1 MDVTEVQVRSP
12 LSTQDQNIMA
22 SKQMVKPKFTS
33 KLRPPSAVKRPREPA
48 FTNSAP
54 PNCEPPPKMKK
65 STSQTS
71 LKSASQDKTVTTRS
85 AVSATLRRQTTTSTV
100 RRGTTSTQAP
110 SAGSQLSSTTKRQTI
125 ASKPPPSTNK
135 NVHSKAPASEALPGL
150 KGGKK
155 RPAWD
160 YKGRLEDMEGLMLKS
175 KSFMENMTKTI
186 GDNQDRIGYL
196 ESLNKQ
202 LEGTVQVKHQQ
213 TEEATA
219 KIQDLQY
226 KITTA
231 EEEIRSLQ
239 LKHEFELE
247 VEKKAKKCLQQE
259 KDSIENELNIAK
271 QEVMALKC
279 TVAKMTADSLGI
291 TTELQATKVNLE
303 KTLNESHQKSETIAK
318 LEESIRG
325 LREDVAGLECKLR
338 SEETIRRELHNTIQE
353 LKGNIRVFCRVRPML
368 TSEESQRPCVFSFGQ
383 DERELVVEPT
393 SPNESI
399 CGTKKTAPKHEF
411 NFDKVF
417 TPSAS
422 QEDVFG
428 EISQLIQSALDGY
441 NVCIFAYGQ
450 TGSGKTY
457 TMEGNTADHDKQGM
471 IPRAMEQVFR
481 TSQDLQ
487 EKGWQYAIEAS
498 FLEIYNETIKD
509 LLGSG
514 DANTKHEIKLV
525 NPNSTGGACEV
536 TVTNVKTV
544 NVTSET
550 QVYSLLEKATQ
561 NRAVAATQCNE
572 RSSRSH
578 SVFRLKLTGENHL
591 TAEKCQG
598 TLNLIDL
605 AGSERLTQSCS
616 TGERLRETKNINK
629 SLSNLGNVIMALA
642 NKEQHIPYRNSK
654 LTFLLQNSL
663 GGNSKSL
670 MFVNISPKE
679 ESLQE
684 TLCSL
689 RFATKVNQCN
699 IGTAQ
704 KKVLK

>member
-1 MDVTEVQVRSP
+1 MDPTEVQVRSP

-22 SKQMVKPKFTS
+22 NKQIGKPQFVS
-33 KLRPPSAVKRPREPA
+33 KLRPPSAVKRPREQA
-48 FTNSAP
+48 FTKGVP
-54 PNCEPPPKMKK
+54 PNCEPASKMKK
-65 STSQTS
+65 SSSQTS
-71 LKSASQDKTVTTRS
+71 LKSAPQDKTVTTKS
-85 AVSATLRRQTTTSTV
+85 TVSSTLRRQTSASTV
-100 RRGTTSTQAP
+100 RRGTSTQARP
-110 SAGSQLSSTTKRQTI
+110 AAANLSAVTKRQTI
-125 ASKPPPSTNK
+125 ATAAANVNK
-135 NVHSKAPASEALPGL
+135 NASSKGSATDSLMGA
-150 KGGKK
+150 KGKK

-160 YKGRLEDMEGLMLKS
+160 YKGRLEDMEGLMAKS

-186 GDNQDRIGYL
+186 GDNQDRIGFL

-213 TEEATA
+213 TEEASA
-219 KIQDLQY
+219 KIQDLQI
-226 KITTA
+226 KLTSA
-231 EEEIRSLQ
+231 EEEVRSLQ
-239 LKHEFELE
+239 LKHEFEIE
-247 VEKKAKKCLQQE
+247 VEKNAKKSLQRE
-259 KDSIENELNIAK
+259 KDGLENDLHISK
-271 QEVMALKC
+271 QEIIALKS

-291 TTELQATKVNLE
+291 STELQATKVNLE
-303 KTLNESHQKSETIAK
+303 KTIAESQQKSDMIAK
-318 LEESIRG
+318 LEDTIRG
-325 LREDVAGLECKLR
+325 LQDNMAALESKLR

-368 TSEESQRPCVFSFGQ
+368 ASEESQRSCAFSFGQ
-383 DERELVVEPT
+383 DERELVVEST
-393 SPNESI
+393 SLNETI
-399 CGTKKTAPKHEF
+399 CGNKKAAPKHEF
-411 NFDKVF
+411 MFDKVF
-417 TPSAS
+417 TPSSS
-422 QEDVFG
+422 QGDVFG

-450 TGSGKTY
+450 TGSGKTF
-457 TMEGNTADHDKQGM
+457 TMEGNHGDHEAKGM
-471 IPRAMEQVFR
+471 IPRALEQVFR
-481 TSQDLQ
+481 TSQDLR
-487 EKGWQYAIEAS
+487 EKGWQYTIEAS
-498 FLEIYNETIKD
+498 FLEIYNETIRD

-514 DANTKHEIKLV
+514 DSNTKHEIKIV
-525 NPNSTGGACEV
+525 NPSNTGGACEV

-544 NVTSET
+544 TVTSET

-578 SVFRLKLTGENHL
+578 SVFRLKLVGENQL
-591 TAEKCQG
+591 TGEKCQG

-605 AGSERLTQSCS
+605 AGSERLSQSCS

>member
-1 MDVTEVQVRSP
+1 MDATEVQVRSP
-12 LSTQDQNIMA
+12 LSTQDQNVMA
-22 SKQMVKPKFTS
+22 NRQTGKPQFVS
-33 KLRPPSAVKRPREPA
+33 KLRPPSAIKRPREQA
-48 FTNSAP
+48 LTNAAP
-54 PNCEPPPKMKK
+54 LSCEPPPKMKR
-65 STSQTS
+65 SSSQNS
-71 LKSASQDKTVTTRS
+71 LKSAPQAKTATTRS
-85 AVSATLRRQTTTSTV
+85 AVSSTLRRQTSASTM
-100 RRGTTSTQAP
+100 RRAAPSSVTQARSGQV
-110 SAGSQLSSTTKRQTI
+110 SAVTKRQTI
-125 ASKPPPSTNK
+125 ASKPPTSVNKSANSKVSTAE
-135 NVHSKAPASEALPGL
+135 SL
-150 KGGKK
+150 KGPIGKK

-160 YKGRLEDMEGLMLKS
+160 YKGRLEDMEKFLLKS
-175 KSFMENMTKTI
+175 NSCMEGMTKTI
-186 GDNQDRIGYL
+186 GNNQDRITFL

-202 LEGTVQVKHQQ
+202 LEGTVQVKNQQ
-213 TEEATA
+213 TQEAAA
-219 KIQDLQY
+219 KIEDLQI
-226 KITTA
+226 KINNA
-231 EEEIRSLQ
+231 EEEVRSLQ

-247 VEKKAKKCLQQE
+247 VEQRAKKNLQQE
-259 KDSIENELNIAK
+259 NDSFENELNISK
-271 QEVMALKC
+271 QEVMALKS

-291 TTELQATKVNLE
+291 TTELQATKVSLE
-303 KTLNESHQKSETIAK
+303 KTLNESQQKSNKIAQ
-318 LEESIRG
+318 LEETIRG
-325 LREDVAGLECKLR
+325 LQDHVANLDSKLR

-368 TSEESQRPCVFSFGQ
+368 SSEDGQRACAFSFGQ
-383 DERELVVEPT
+383 DEREVVIEST
-393 SPNESI
+393 SANESI
-399 CGTKKTAPKHEF
+399 CGTKKAPPKHEF
-411 NFDKVF
+411 AFDRVF
-417 TPSAS
+417 SPSAS

-457 TMEGNTADHDKQGM
+457 TMEGNTADHSTQGM
-471 IPRAMEQVFR
+471 IPRALEQVFR
-481 TSQDLQ
+481 TSQDLKD
-487 EKGWQYAIEAS
+487 KGWQYTMEAS

-514 DANTKHEIKLV
+514 DVNVKHEIKLV
-525 NPNSTGGACEV
+525 NPNNTGSACEV
-536 TVTNVKTV
+536 MVTNVKTV

-578 SVFRLKLTGENHL
+578 SVFRLKLVGENQM
-591 TAEKCQG
+591 TGEKCQG

-605 AGSERLTQSCS
+605 AGSERLSQSCS
-616 TGERLRETKNINK
+616 TGERLRETKSINK

-684 TLCSL
+684 SLCSL

>member
-1 MDVTEVQVRSP
+1 MDPTEVQVRSP

-22 SKQMVKPKFTS
+22 NKQIGKPQFVS
-33 KLRPPSAVKRPREPA
+33 KLRPPSAVKRPREQA
-48 FTNSAP
+48 FTKGVP
-54 PNCEPPPKMKK
+54 PNCEPASKMKK
-65 STSQTS
+65 SSSQTS
-71 LKSASQDKTVTTRS
+71 LKSAPQDKTVTTKS
-85 AVSATLRRQTTTSTV
+85 TVSSTLRRQTSASTV
-100 RRGTTSTQAP
+100 RRGTSTQARP
-110 SAGSQLSSTTKRQTI
+110 ATANLSAVTKRQTI
-125 ASKPPPSTNK
+125 ATAAANVNK
-135 NVHSKAPASEALPGL
+135 NASSKGSATDSLMGA
-150 KGGKK
+150 KGKK

-160 YKGRLEDMEGLMLKS
+160 YKGRLEDMEGLMAKS

-186 GDNQDRIGYL
+186 GDNQDRIGFL

-213 TEEATA
+213 TEEASA
-219 KIQDLQY
+219 KIQDLQI
-226 KITTA
+226 KLTSA
-231 EEEIRSLQ
+231 EEEVRSLQ
-239 LKHEFELE
+239 LKHEFEIE
-247 VEKKAKKCLQQE
+247 VEKNARKCLQRE
-259 KDSIENELNIAK
+259 KDGLENDLHISK
-271 QEVMALKC
+271 QEIIALKS

-291 TTELQATKVNLE
+291 STELQATKVNLE
-303 KTLNESHQKSETIAK
+303 KTIAESQQKSDIIAK
-318 LEESIRG
+318 LEDTIRG
-325 LREDVAGLECKLR
+325 LQDNMAALESKLR

-368 TSEESQRPCVFSFGQ
+368 ASEESQRSCAFSFGQ
-383 DERELVVEPT
+383 DERELVVEST
-393 SPNESI
+393 SLNETI
-399 CGTKKTAPKHEF
+399 CGNKKAAPKHEF
-411 NFDKVF
+411 MFDKVF
-417 TPSAS
+417 TPSSS
-422 QEDVFG
+422 QGDVFG

-450 TGSGKTY
+450 TGSGKTF
-457 TMEGNTADHDKQGM
+457 TMEGNHGDHEAKGM
-471 IPRAMEQVFR
+471 IPRALEQVFR
-481 TSQDLQ
+481 TSQDLR
-487 EKGWQYAIEAS
+487 EKGWQYTIEAS
-498 FLEIYNETIKD
+498 FLEIYNETIRD

-514 DANTKHEIKLV
+514 DSNTKHEIKIV
-525 NPNSTGGACEV
+525 NPSNTGGACEV

-544 NVTSET
+544 TVTSET

-578 SVFRLKLTGENHL
+578 SVFRLKLVGENQL
-591 TAEKCQG
+591 TGEKCQG

-605 AGSERLTQSCS
+605 AGSERLSQSCS

>member
-1 MDVTEVQVRSP
+1 MDATEVQVRSP
-12 LSTQDQNIMA
+12 LSTQDQNVMA
-22 SKQMVKPKFTS
+22 NRQTGKPQFVS
-33 KLRPPSAVKRPREPA
+33 KLRPPSAIKRPREQA
-48 FTNSAP
+48 LTNAAP
-54 PNCEPPPKMKK
+54 LSCEPPPKMKR
-65 STSQTS
+65 SSSQNS
-71 LKSASQDKTVTTRS
+71 LKSAPQAKTATTRS
-85 AVSATLRRQTTTSTV
+85 AVSSTLRRQTSASTM
-100 RRGTTSTQAP
+100 RRAAPSGVTQARSGQV
-110 SAGSQLSSTTKRQTI
+110 SAVTKRQTI
-125 ASKPPPSTNK
+125 ASKPPTTVNKSANSKVSTAE
-135 NVHSKAPASEALPGL
+135 SL
-150 KGGKK
+150 KGPIGKK

-160 YKGRLEDMEGLMLKS
+160 YKGRLEDMEKFLLKS
-175 KSFMENMTKTI
+175 NSCMEGMTKTI
-186 GDNQDRIGYL
+186 GNNQDRITFL

-202 LEGTVQVKHQQ
+202 LEGTVQVKNQQ
-213 TEEATA
+213 TQEAAA
-219 KIQDLQY
+219 KIEDLQI
-226 KITTA
+226 KINNA
-231 EEEIRSLQ
+231 EEEVRSLQ

-247 VEKKAKKCLQQE
+247 VEKRAKKNLQQE
-259 KDSIENELNIAK
+259 KDSLENELNISK
-271 QEVMALKC
+271 QEVMALKS

-291 TTELQATKVNLE
+291 TTELQATKVSLE
-303 KTLNESHQKSETIAK
+303 KTLNESQQKSDKIAQ
-318 LEESIRG
+318 LEETIRG
-325 LREDVAGLECKLR
+325 LQDHVANLDSKLR

-368 TSEESQRPCVFSFGQ
+368 SSEDGQRACAFSFGQ
-383 DERELVVEPT
+383 DEREVVIEST
-393 SPNESI
+393 SANESI
-399 CGTKKTAPKHEF
+399 CGTKKAPPKHEF
-411 NFDKVF
+411 AFDRVF
-417 TPSAS
+417 SPSAS

-457 TMEGNTADHDKQGM
+457 TMEGNTVDHSTQGM
-471 IPRAMEQVFR
+471 IPRALEQVFR
-481 TSQDLQ
+481 TSQDLKD
-487 EKGWQYAIEAS
+487 KGWQYTIEAS

-514 DANTKHEIKLV
+514 DVNIKHEIKLV
-525 NPNSTGGACEV
+525 NPNNTGSACEV
-536 TVTNVKTV
+536 MVTNVKTV

-578 SVFRLKLTGENHL
+578 SVFRLKLVGENQM
-591 TAEKCQG
+591 TGEKCQG

-605 AGSERLTQSCS
+605 AGSERLSQSCS
-616 TGERLRETKNINK
+616 TGERLRETKSINK

-684 TLCSL
+684 SLCSL

>member
-1 MDVTEVQVRSP
+1 MDPTEVQVRSP

-22 SKQMVKPKFTS
+22 NKQIGKPQFVS
-33 KLRPPSAVKRPREPA
+33 KLRPPSAVKRPREQA
-48 FTNSAP
+48 FTKGVP
-54 PNCEPPPKMKK
+54 PNCEPASKMKK
-65 STSQTS
+65 SSSQTS
-71 LKSASQDKTVTTRS
+71 LKSAPQDKTVTTKS
-85 AVSATLRRQTTTSTV
+85 TVSSTLRRQTSASTV
-100 RRGTTSTQAP
+100 RRGTSTQARP
-110 SAGSQLSSTTKRQTI
+110 AAANLSAVTKRQTI
-125 ASKPPPSTNK
+125 ATAAANVNK
-135 NVHSKAPASEALPGL
+135 NASSKGSATDSLMGA
-150 KGGKK
+150 KGKK

-160 YKGRLEDMEGLMLKS
+160 YKGRLEDMEGLMAKS

-186 GDNQDRIGYL
+186 GDNQDRIGFL

-213 TEEATA
+213 TEEASA
-219 KIQDLQY
+219 KIQDLQI
-226 KITTA
+226 KLTSA
-231 EEEIRSLQ
+231 EEEVRSLQ
-239 LKHEFELE
+239 LKHEFEIE
-247 VEKKAKKCLQQE
+247 VEKNAKKSLQRE
-259 KDSIENELNIAK
+259 KDGLENDLHISK
-271 QEVMALKC
+271 QEIIALKS

-291 TTELQATKVNLE
+291 STELQATKVNLE
-303 KTLNESHQKSETIAK
+303 KTIAESQQKSDIIAK
-318 LEESIRG
+318 LEDTIRG
-325 LREDVAGLECKLR
+325 LQDNMAALESKLR

-368 TSEESQRPCVFSFGQ
+368 ASEESQRSCAFSFGQ
-383 DERELVVEPT
+383 DERELVVEST
-393 SPNESI
+393 SLNETI
-399 CGTKKTAPKHEF
+399 CGNKKAAPKHEF
-411 NFDKVF
+411 MFDKVF
-417 TPSAS
+417 TPSSS
-422 QEDVFG
+422 QGDVFG

-450 TGSGKTY
+450 TGSGKTF
-457 TMEGNTADHDKQGM
+457 TMEGNHGDHEAKGM
-471 IPRAMEQVFR
+471 IPRALEQVFR
-481 TSQDLQ
+481 TSQDLR
-487 EKGWQYAIEAS
+487 EKGWQYTIEAS
-498 FLEIYNETIKD
+498 FLEIYNETIRD

-514 DANTKHEIKLV
+514 DSNTKHEIKIV
-525 NPNSTGGACEV
+525 NPSNTGGACEV

-544 NVTSET
+544 TVTSET

-578 SVFRLKLTGENHL
+578 SVFRLKLVGENQL
-591 TAEKCQG
+591 TGEKCQG

-605 AGSERLTQSCS
+605 AGSERLSQSCS

>member
-22 SKQMVKPKFTS
+22 SRQMVKPKFVS
-33 KLRPPSAVKRPREPA
+33 KLRPPSAVKRPREQA

-100 RRGTTSTQAP
+100 QRVATSTQARP
-110 SAGSQLSSTTKRQTI
+110 AAGQLSSATKRQTI
-125 ASKPPPSTNK
+125 ASKPPTSTTR
-135 NVHSKAPASEALPGL
+135 NVHSKAPTSEPLSGL
-150 KGGKK
+150 KGKK

-160 YKGRLEDMEGLMLKS
+160 YKGRLEDMEELMLKS
-175 KSFMENMTKTI
+175 KSYMEDMTKTI
-186 GDNQDRIGYL
+186 GDNQGRIGFL

-219 KIQDLQY
+219 KIQDLQF
-226 KITTA
+226 KITNA
-231 EEEIRSLQ
+231 EEEVRSLQ

-247 VEKKAKKCLQQE
+247 VEKRAKKCLQQE
-259 KDSIENELNIAK
+259 KDSLENELNISK
-271 QEVMALKC
+271 QEVIALKS

-291 TTELQATKVNLE
+291 TTELQATKVNLQ
-303 KTLNESHQKSETIAK
+303 KTLNESQQKSETIAK
-318 LEESIRG
+318 LEETIRG
-325 LREDVAGLECKLR
+325 LREHVAGLESKLR

-399 CGTKKTAPKHEF
+399 CGTKKAVLKHEF
-411 NFDKVF
+411 AFDRVF
-417 TPSAS
+417 TPSSS

-481 TSQDLQ
+481 TSQDLK

-525 NPNSTGGACEV
+525 NPSSTGGACEV

-578 SVFRLKLTGENHL
+578 SVFRLKLTGENNL
-591 TAEKCQG
+591 TGEKCQG

-605 AGSERLTQSCS
+605 AGSERLSQSCS

>member
-1 MDVTEVQVRSP
+1 MDPTEVQVRSP

-22 SKQMVKPKFTS
+22 NKQIGKPQFVS
-33 KLRPPSAVKRPREPA
+33 KLRPPSAVKRPREQA
-48 FTNSAP
+48 FTKGVP
-54 PNCEPPPKMKK
+54 PNCEPISKMKK
-65 STSQTS
+65 SSSQTS
-71 LKSASQDKTVTTRS
+71 LKSAPQDKTVTTKS
-85 AVSATLRRQTTTSTV
+85 TVSSTLRRQTSASTV
-100 RRGTTSTQAP
+100 RRGTSTQARP
-110 SAGSQLSSTTKRQTI
+110 AAANLSAVTKRQTI
-125 ASKPPPSTNK
+125 ATAAANVNK
-135 NVHSKAPASEALPGL
+135 NASSKGSATDSLMGA
-150 KGGKK
+150 KGKK

-160 YKGRLEDMEGLMLKS
+160 YKGRLEDMEGLMAKS

-186 GDNQDRIGYL
+186 GDNQDRIGFL

-213 TEEATA
+213 TEEASA
-219 KIQDLQY
+219 KIQDLQI
-226 KITTA
+226 KLTSA
-231 EEEIRSLQ
+231 EEEVRSLQ
-239 LKHEFELE
+239 LKHEFEIE
-247 VEKKAKKCLQQE
+247 VEKNAKKSLQRE
-259 KDSIENELNIAK
+259 KDGLENDLHISK
-271 QEVMALKC
+271 QEIIALKS

-291 TTELQATKVNLE
+291 STELQATKVNLE
-303 KTLNESHQKSETIAK
+303 KTIAESQQKSDMIAK
-318 LEESIRG
+318 LEDTIRG
-325 LREDVAGLECKLR
+325 LQDNMAALESKLR

-368 TSEESQRPCVFSFGQ
+368 ASEESQRSCAFSFGQ
-383 DERELVVEPT
+383 DERELVVEST
-393 SPNESI
+393 SLNETI
-399 CGTKKTAPKHEF
+399 CGNKKAAPKHEF
-411 NFDKVF
+411 MFDKVF
-417 TPSAS
+417 TPSSS
-422 QEDVFG
+422 QGDVFG

-450 TGSGKTY
+450 TGSGKTF
-457 TMEGNTADHDKQGM
+457 TMEGNHGDHEAKGM
-471 IPRAMEQVFR
+471 IPRALEQVFR
-481 TSQDLQ
+481 TSQDLR
-487 EKGWQYAIEAS
+487 EKGWQYTIEAS
-498 FLEIYNETIKD
+498 FLEIYNETIRD

-514 DANTKHEIKLV
+514 DSNTKHEIKIV
-525 NPNSTGGACEV
+525 NPSNTGGACEV

-544 NVTSET
+544 TVTSET

-578 SVFRLKLTGENHL
+578 SVFRLKLVGENQL
-591 TAEKCQG
+591 TGEKCQG

-605 AGSERLTQSCS
+605 AGSERLSQSCS

>member
-1 MDVTEVQVRSP
+1 MDATEVQVRSP
-12 LSTQDQNIMA
+12 LSTQDQNVMA
-22 SKQMVKPKFTS
+22 NRQTGKPQFVS
-33 KLRPPSAVKRPREPA
+33 KLRPPSAIKRPREQA
-48 FTNSAP
+48 LTNAAP
-54 PNCEPPPKMKK
+54 LSCEPPPKMKR
-65 STSQTS
+65 SSSQNS
-71 LKSASQDKTVTTRS
+71 LKSAPQAKTATTRS
-85 AVSATLRRQTTTSTV
+85 AVSSTLRRQTSASTM
-100 RRGTTSTQAP
+100 RRAAPSSVTQARSGQV
-110 SAGSQLSSTTKRQTI
+110 SAVTKRQTI
-125 ASKPPPSTNK
+125 ASKPPTTVNKSANSKVSTAE
-135 NVHSKAPASEALPGL
+135 SL
-150 KGGKK
+150 KGPIGKK

-160 YKGRLEDMEGLMLKS
+160 YKGRLEDMEKFLLKS
-175 KSFMENMTKTI
+175 NSCMEGMTKTI
-186 GDNQDRIGYL
+186 GNNQDRITFL

-202 LEGTVQVKHQQ
+202 LEGTVQVKNQQ
-213 TEEATA
+213 TQEAAA
-219 KIQDLQY
+219 KIEDLQI
-226 KITTA
+226 KINNA
-231 EEEIRSLQ
+231 EEEVRSLQ

-247 VEKKAKKCLQQE
+247 VEKRAKKNLQQE
-259 KDSIENELNIAK
+259 KDSLENELNISK
-271 QEVMALKC
+271 QEVMALKS

-291 TTELQATKVNLE
+291 TTELQATKVSLE
-303 KTLNESHQKSETIAK
+303 KTLNESQQKSNKIAQ
-318 LEESIRG
+318 LEETIRG
-325 LREDVAGLECKLR
+325 LQDHVANLDSKLR

-368 TSEESQRPCVFSFGQ
+368 SSEDGQRACAFSFGQ
-383 DERELVVEPT
+383 DEREVVIEST
-393 SPNESI
+393 SANESI
-399 CGTKKTAPKHEF
+399 CGTKKAPPKHEF
-411 NFDKVF
+411 AFDRVF
-417 TPSAS
+417 SPSAS

-457 TMEGNTADHDKQGM
+457 TMEGNTADHSTQGM
-471 IPRAMEQVFR
+471 IPRALEQVFR
-481 TSQDLQ
+481 TSQDLKD
-487 EKGWQYAIEAS
+487 KGWQYTMEAS

-514 DANTKHEIKLV
+514 DANVKHEIKLV
-525 NPNSTGGACEV
+525 NPNNTGSACEV
-536 TVTNVKTV
+536 MVTNVKTV

-550 QVYSLLEKATQ
+550 QVYYLLEKATQ

-578 SVFRLKLTGENHL
+578 SVFRLKLVGENQM
-591 TAEKCQG
+591 TGEKCQG

-605 AGSERLTQSCS
+605 AGSERLSQSCS
-616 TGERLRETKNINK
+616 TGERLRETKSINK

-684 TLCSL
+684 SLCSL

>member
-1 MDVTEVQVRSP
+1 MDPTEVQVRSP

-22 SKQMVKPKFTS
+22 NKQIGKSQFVS
-33 KLRPPSAVKRPREPA
+33 KLRPPSAVKRPREQA
-48 FTNSAP
+48 FTKGVP
-54 PNCEPPPKMKK
+54 PNCEPASKMKK
-65 STSQTS
+65 SSSQTS
-71 LKSASQDKTVTTRS
+71 LKSAPQDKTVTTKS
-85 AVSATLRRQTTTSTV
+85 TVSSTLRRQTSASTV
-100 RRGTTSTQAP
+100 RRGTSTQARP
-110 SAGSQLSSTTKRQTI
+110 AAANLSAVTKRQTI
-125 ASKPPPSTNK
+125 ATAAANVNK
-135 NVHSKAPASEALPGL
+135 NASSKGSATDSLMGA
-150 KGGKK
+150 KGKK

-160 YKGRLEDMEGLMLKS
+160 YKGRLEDMEGLMAKS

-186 GDNQDRIGYL
+186 GDNQDRIGFL

-213 TEEATA
+213 TEEASA
-219 KIQDLQY
+219 KIQDLQI
-226 KITTA
+226 KLTSA
-231 EEEIRSLQ
+231 EEEVRSLQ
-239 LKHEFELE
+239 LKHEFEIE
-247 VEKKAKKCLQQE
+247 VEKNAKKCLQRE
-259 KDSIENELNIAK
+259 KDGLENDLHISK
-271 QEVMALKC
+271 QEIIALKS

-291 TTELQATKVNLE
+291 STELQATKVNLE
-303 KTLNESHQKSETIAK
+303 KTIAESQQKSDIIAK
-318 LEESIRG
+318 LEDTIRG
-325 LREDVAGLECKLR
+325 LQDNMAALESKLR

-368 TSEESQRPCVFSFGQ
+368 ASEESQRSCAFSFGQ
-383 DERELVVEPT
+383 DERELVVEST
-393 SPNESI
+393 SLNETI
-399 CGTKKTAPKHEF
+399 CGNKKAAPKHEF
-411 NFDKVF
+411 MFDKVF
-417 TPSAS
+417 TPSSS
-422 QEDVFG
+422 QGDVFG

-450 TGSGKTY
+450 TGSGKTF
-457 TMEGNTADHDKQGM
+457 TMEGNHGDHEAKGM
-471 IPRAMEQVFR
+471 IPRALEQVFR
-481 TSQDLQ
+481 TSQDLR
-487 EKGWQYAIEAS
+487 EKGWQYTIEAS
-498 FLEIYNETIKD
+498 FLEIYNETIRD

-514 DANTKHEIKLV
+514 DSNTKHEIKIV
-525 NPNSTGGACEV
+525 NPSNTGGACEV

-544 NVTSET
+544 TVTSET

-578 SVFRLKLTGENHL
+578 SVFRLKLVGENQL
-591 TAEKCQG
+591 TGEKCQG

-605 AGSERLTQSCS
+605 AGSERLSQSCS

>member
-1 MDVTEVQVRSP
+1 MDATEVQVRSP
-12 LSTQDQNIMA
+12 LSTQDQNVMA
-22 SKQMVKPKFTS
+22 NRQTGKPQFVS
-33 KLRPPSAVKRPREPA
+33 KLRPPSAIKRPREQA
-48 FTNSAP
+48 LTNAAP
-54 PNCEPPPKMKK
+54 LSCEPPPKMKR
-65 STSQTS
+65 SSSQNS
-71 LKSASQDKTVTTRS
+71 LKSAPQAKTATTRS
-85 AVSATLRRQTTTSTV
+85 AVSSTLRRQTSASTM
-100 RRGTTSTQAP
+100 RRAAPSSVTQARSGQV
-110 SAGSQLSSTTKRQTI
+110 SAVTKRQTI
-125 ASKPPPSTNK
+125 ASKPPTSVNKSANSKVSTAE
-135 NVHSKAPASEALPGL
+135 SL
-150 KGGKK
+150 KGPIGKK

-160 YKGRLEDMEGLMLKS
+160 YKGRLEDMEKFLLKS
-175 KSFMENMTKTI
+175 NSCMEGMTKTI
-186 GDNQDRIGYL
+186 GNNQDRITFL

-202 LEGTVQVKHQQ
+202 LEGTVQVKNQQ
-213 TEEATA
+213 TQEAAA
-219 KIQDLQY
+219 KIEDLQI
-226 KITTA
+226 KINNA
-231 EEEIRSLQ
+231 EEEVRSLQ

-247 VEKKAKKCLQQE
+247 VETRAKKNLQQE
-259 KDSIENELNIAK
+259 KDSLENELNISK
-271 QEVMALKC
+271 QEVMALKS

-291 TTELQATKVNLE
+291 TTELQATKVSLE
-303 KTLNESHQKSETIAK
+303 KTLNESQQKSNKIAQ
-318 LEESIRG
+318 LEETIRG
-325 LREDVAGLECKLR
+325 LQDHVANLDSKLR

-368 TSEESQRPCVFSFGQ
+368 SSEDGQRACAFSFGQ
-383 DERELVVEPT
+383 DEREVVIEST
-393 SPNESI
+393 SANESI
-399 CGTKKTAPKHEF
+399 CGTKKAPPKHEF
-411 NFDKVF
+411 AFDRVF
-417 TPSAS
+417 SPSAS

-457 TMEGNTADHDKQGM
+457 TMEGNTADHSTQGM
-471 IPRAMEQVFR
+471 IPRALEQVFR
-481 TSQDLQ
+481 TSQDLKD
-487 EKGWQYAIEAS
+487 KGWQYTMEAS

-514 DANTKHEIKLV
+514 DANVKHEIKLV
-525 NPNSTGGACEV
+525 NPNNTGSACEV
-536 TVTNVKTV
+536 MVTNVKTV

-578 SVFRLKLTGENHL
+578 SVFRLKLVGENQM
-591 TAEKCQG
+591 TGEKCQG

-605 AGSERLTQSCS
+605 AGSERLSQSCS
-616 TGERLRETKNINK
+616 TGERLRETKSINK

-684 TLCSL
+684 SLCSL

>member
-1 MDVTEVQVRSP
+1 MDPTEVQVRSP

-22 SKQMVKPKFTS
+22 NKQIGKSQFVS
-33 KLRPPSAVKRPREPA
+33 KLRPPSAVKRPREQA
-48 FTNSAP
+48 FTKGVP
-54 PNCEPPPKMKK
+54 PNCEPASKMKK
-65 STSQTS
+65 SSSQTS
-71 LKSASQDKTVTTRS
+71 LKSAPQDKTVTTKS
-85 AVSATLRRQTTTSTV
+85 TVSSTLRRQTSASTV
-100 RRGTTSTQAP
+100 RRGTSTQARP
-110 SAGSQLSSTTKRQTI
+110 AAGNLSAVTKRQTI
-125 ASKPPPSTNK
+125 ATAAANVNK
-135 NVHSKAPASEALPGL
+135 NASSKGSATDSLMGA
-150 KGGKK
+150 KGKK

-160 YKGRLEDMEGLMLKS
+160 YKGRLEDMEGLMAKS

-186 GDNQDRIGYL
+186 GDNQDRIGFL

-213 TEEATA
+213 TEEASA
-219 KIQDLQY
+219 KIQDLQI
-226 KITTA
+226 KLTSA
-231 EEEIRSLQ
+231 EEEVRSLQ
-239 LKHEFELE
+239 LKHEFEIE
-247 VEKKAKKCLQQE
+247 VEKNAKKCLQRE
-259 KDSIENELNIAK
+259 KDGLENDLHISK
-271 QEVMALKC
+271 QEIIALKS

-291 TTELQATKVNLE
+291 STELQATKVNLE
-303 KTLNESHQKSETIAK
+303 KTIAESQQKSDIIAK
-318 LEESIRG
+318 LEDTIRG
-325 LREDVAGLECKLR
+325 LQDNMAALESKLR

-368 TSEESQRPCVFSFGQ
+368 ASEESQRSCAFSFGQ
-383 DERELVVEPT
+383 DERELVVEST
-393 SPNESI
+393 SLNETI
-399 CGTKKTAPKHEF
+399 CGNKKAAPKHEF
-411 NFDKVF
+411 MFDKVF
-417 TPSAS
+417 TPSSS
-422 QEDVFG
+422 QGDVFG

-450 TGSGKTY
+450 TGSGKTF
-457 TMEGNTADHDKQGM
+457 TMEGNHGDHEAKGM
-471 IPRAMEQVFR
+471 IPRALEQVFR
-481 TSQDLQ
+481 TSQDLR
-487 EKGWQYAIEAS
+487 EKGWQYTIEAS
-498 FLEIYNETIKD
+498 FLEIYNETIRD

-514 DANTKHEIKLV
+514 DSNTKHEIKIV
-525 NPNSTGGACEV
+525 NPSNTGGACEV

-544 NVTSET
+544 TVTSET

-578 SVFRLKLTGENHL
+578 SVFRLKLVGENQL
-591 TAEKCQG
+591 TGEKCQG

-605 AGSERLTQSCS
+605 AGSERLSQSCS

>member
-1 MDVTEVQVRSP
+1 
-12 LSTQDQNIMA
+12 
-22 SKQMVKPKFTS
+22 
-33 KLRPPSAVKRPREPA
+33 
-48 FTNSAP
+48 
-54 PNCEPPPKMKK
+54 
-65 STSQTS
+65 
-71 LKSASQDKTVTTRS
+71 
-85 AVSATLRRQTTTSTV
+85 
-100 RRGTTSTQAP
+100 
-110 SAGSQLSSTTKRQTI
+110 
-125 ASKPPPSTNK
+125 
-135 NVHSKAPASEALPGL
+135 
-150 KGGKK
+150 
-155 RPAWD
+155 
-160 YKGRLEDMEGLMLKS
+160 
-175 KSFMENMTKTI
+175 MENMTKTI
-186 GDNQDRIGYL
+186 GDNQDRIGFL

-213 TEEATA
+213 TEEASA
-219 KIQDLQY
+219 KIQDLQI
-226 KITTA
+226 KLTSA
-231 EEEIRSLQ
+231 EEEVRSLQ
-239 LKHEFELE
+239 LKHEFEIE
-247 VEKKAKKCLQQE
+247 VEKNAKKCLQRE
-259 KDSIENELNIAK
+259 KDGLENDLHISK
-271 QEVMALKC
+271 QEIIALKS

-291 TTELQATKVNLE
+291 STELQATKVNLE
-303 KTLNESHQKSETIAK
+303 KTIAESQKKSDIIAK
-318 LEESIRG
+318 LEDTIRG
-325 LREDVAGLECKLR
+325 LQDNMAALESKLR

-368 TSEESQRPCVFSFGQ
+368 ASEESQRSCAFSFGQ
-383 DERELVVEPT
+383 DERELVVEST
-393 SPNESI
+393 SLNETI
-399 CGTKKTAPKHEF
+399 CGNKKAAPKHEF
-411 NFDKVF
+411 MFDKVF
-417 TPSAS
+417 TPSSS
-422 QEDVFG
+422 QGDVFG

-450 TGSGKTY
+450 TGSGKTF
-457 TMEGNTADHDKQGM
+457 TMEGNHGDHEAKGM
-471 IPRAMEQVFR
+471 IPRALEQVFR
-481 TSQDLQ
+481 TSQDLR
-487 EKGWQYAIEAS
+487 EKGWQYTIEAS
-498 FLEIYNETIKD
+498 FLEIYNETIRD

-514 DANTKHEIKLV
+514 DSNTKHEIKIV
-525 NPNSTGGACEV
+525 NPGNTGGACEV

-544 NVTSET
+544 TVTSET

-578 SVFRLKLTGENHL
+578 SVFRLKLVGENQL
-591 TAEKCQG
+591 TGEKCQG

-605 AGSERLTQSCS
+605 AGSERLSQSCS

>member
-1 MDVTEVQVRSP
+1 MDPTEVQVRSP

-22 SKQMVKPKFTS
+22 NKQIGKPQFVS
-33 KLRPPSAVKRPREPA
+33 KLRPPSAVKRPREQA
-48 FTNSAP
+48 FTKGVP
-54 PNCEPPPKMKK
+54 PNCEPASKMKK

-71 LKSASQDKTVTTRS
+71 LKSAPQDKTVTTKS
-85 AVSATLRRQTTTSTV
+85 TVSSTLRRQTSASTV
-100 RRGTTSTQAP
+100 RRGTSTQARP
-110 SAGSQLSSTTKRQTI
+110 AAANLSAVTKRQTI
-125 ASKPPPSTNK
+125 ATAAANVNK
-135 NVHSKAPASEALPGL
+135 NASSKGSATDSLMGA
-150 KGGKK
+150 KGKK

-160 YKGRLEDMEGLMLKS
+160 YKGRLEDMEGLMAKS

-186 GDNQDRIGYL
+186 GDNQDRIGFL

-213 TEEATA
+213 TEEASA
-219 KIQDLQY
+219 KIQDLQI
-226 KITTA
+226 KLTSA
-231 EEEIRSLQ
+231 EEEVRSLQ
-239 LKHEFELE
+239 LKHEFEIE
-247 VEKKAKKCLQQE
+247 VEKNAKKCLQRE
-259 KDSIENELNIAK
+259 KDGLENDLHISK
-271 QEVMALKC
+271 QEIIALKS

-291 TTELQATKVNLE
+291 STELQATKVNLE
-303 KTLNESHQKSETIAK
+303 KTIAESQQKSDIIAK
-318 LEESIRG
+318 LEDTIRG
-325 LREDVAGLECKLR
+325 LQDNMAALESKLR

-368 TSEESQRPCVFSFGQ
+368 ASEESQRSCAFSFGQ
-383 DERELVVEPT
+383 DERELVVEST
-393 SPNESI
+393 SLNETI
-399 CGTKKTAPKHEF
+399 CGNKKAAPKHEF
-411 NFDKVF
+411 MFDKVF
-417 TPSAS
+417 TPSSS
-422 QEDVFG
+422 QGDVFG

-450 TGSGKTY
+450 TGSGKTF
-457 TMEGNTADHDKQGM
+457 TMEGNHGDHEAKGM
-471 IPRAMEQVFR
+471 IPRALEQVFR
-481 TSQDLQ
+481 TSQDLR
-487 EKGWQYAIEAS
+487 EKGWQYTIEAS
-498 FLEIYNETIKD
+498 FLEIYNETIRD

-514 DANTKHEIKLV
+514 DSNTKHEIKIV
-525 NPNSTGGACEV
+525 NPSNTGGACEV

-544 NVTSET
+544 TVTSET

-578 SVFRLKLTGENHL
+578 SVFRLKLVGENQL
-591 TAEKCQG
+591 TGEKCQG

-605 AGSERLTQSCS
+605 AGSERLSQSCS

>member
-1 MDVTEVQVRSP
+1 MDPTEVQVRSP

-22 SKQMVKPKFTS
+22 DKQIGKPQFVS
-33 KLRPPSAVKRPREPA
+33 KLRPPSAVKRPREQA
-48 FTNSAP
+48 FTKGVP
-54 PNCEPPPKMKK
+54 PNCEPASKMKK
-65 STSQTS
+65 SSSQTS
-71 LKSASQDKTVTTRS
+71 LKSAPQDKTVTTKS
-85 AVSATLRRQTTTSTV
+85 TVSSTLRRQTSASTV
-100 RRGTTSTQAP
+100 RRGTSTQARP
-110 SAGSQLSSTTKRQTI
+110 AAANLSAVTKRQTI
-125 ASKPPPSTNK
+125 ATAAANVNK
-135 NVHSKAPASEALPGL
+135 NASSKGSATDSLMGA
-150 KGGKK
+150 KGKK

-160 YKGRLEDMEGLMLKS
+160 YKGRLEDMEGLMAKS

-186 GDNQDRIGYL
+186 GDNQDRIGFL

-213 TEEATA
+213 TEEASA
-219 KIQDLQY
+219 KIQDLQI
-226 KITTA
+226 KLTSA
-231 EEEIRSLQ
+231 EEEVRSLL
-239 LKHEFELE
+239 LKHEFEIE
-247 VEKKAKKCLQQE
+247 VEKNARKCLQRE
-259 KDSIENELNIAK
+259 KDGLENDLHISK
-271 QEVMALKC
+271 QEIIALKS

-291 TTELQATKVNLE
+291 STELQATKVNLE
-303 KTLNESHQKSETIAK
+303 KTIAESQQKSDIIAK
-318 LEESIRG
+318 LEDTIRG
-325 LREDVAGLECKLR
+325 LQDNMAALESKLR

-368 TSEESQRPCVFSFGQ
+368 ASEESQRSCAFSFGQ
-383 DERELVVEPT
+383 DERELVVEST
-393 SPNESI
+393 SLNETI
-399 CGTKKTAPKHEF
+399 CGNKKAAPKHEF
-411 NFDKVF
+411 MFDKVF
-417 TPSAS
+417 TPSSS
-422 QEDVFG
+422 QGDVFG

-450 TGSGKTY
+450 TGSGKTF
-457 TMEGNTADHDKQGM
+457 TMEGNHGDHEAKGM
-471 IPRAMEQVFR
+471 IPRALEQVFR
-481 TSQDLQ
+481 TSQDLR
-487 EKGWQYAIEAS
+487 EKGWQYTIEAS
-498 FLEIYNETIKD
+498 FLEIYNETIRD

-514 DANTKHEIKLV
+514 DSNTKHEIKIV
-525 NPNSTGGACEV
+525 NPSNTGGACEV

-544 NVTSET
+544 TVTSET

-578 SVFRLKLTGENHL
+578 SVFRLKLVGENQL
-591 TAEKCQG
+591 TGEKCQG

-605 AGSERLTQSCS
+605 AGSERLSQSCS

>member
-1 MDVTEVQVRSP
+1 RSP

-22 SKQMVKPKFTS
+22 SKQMAKPFVS
-33 KLRPPSAVKRPREPA
+33 KLRPPSAIKRPREQA
-48 FTNSAP
+48 FTNAAP

-71 LKSASQDKTVTTRS
+71 LKPAPQVKTGTTRS
-85 AVSATLRRQTTTSTV
+85 AVSSTLRRQTSASTM
-100 RRGTTSTQAP
+100 RRGTASTQARP
-110 SAGSQLSSTTKRQTI
+110 APVSATTKRQTI
-125 ASKPPPSTNK
+125 ASRPPTTANK
-135 NVHSKAPASEALPGL
+135 NASSKAPASEAMFGA
-150 KGGKK
+150 KGKK

-175 KSFMENMTKTI
+175 KTFMEDMTKTI
-186 GDNQDRIGYL
+186 GDNQGRIGFL

-219 KIQDLQY
+219 KIQDLQT
-226 KITTA
+226 KLINT
-231 EEEIRSLQ
+231 EEEVRSLQ

-247 VEKKAKKCLQQE
+247 VEKRAKKCLQQE
-259 KDSIENELNIAK
+259 KDSLENELNISK
-271 QEVMALKC
+271 QEVMALKF

-303 KTLNESHQKSETIAK
+303 KTLNESQQKSDTIAK
-318 LEESIRG
+318 LEEAIQG
-325 LREDVAGLECKLR
+325 LQVNVADLESKLR

-368 TSEESQRPCVFSFGQ
+368 TSEEDQRQCMFSFGQ
-383 DERELVVEPT
+383 DERELVLEPT

-399 CGTKKTAPKHEF
+399 CGTKKAAPKHEF
-411 NFDKVF
+411 SFDKVF
-417 TPSAS
+417 TPSSS
-422 QEDVFG
+422 QQDVFG

-457 TMEGNTADHDKQGM
+457 TMEGNTADHDQQGM

-481 TSQDLQ
+481 TSQDLK

-514 DANTKHEIKLV
+514 DANTKHDIKLV
-525 NPNSTGGACEV
+525 NPSSTSGACEV

-544 NVTSET
+544 TVTSER

-578 SVFRLKLTGENHL
+578 SVFRLKLVGENLL
-591 TAEKCQG
+591 TGEKCQG
-598 TLNLIDL
+598 TEPIEYLL
-605 AGSERLTQSCS
+605 
-616 TGERLRETKNINK
+616 KN
-629 SLSNLGNVIMALA
+629 
-642 NKEQHIPYRNSK
+642 
-654 LTFLLQNSL
+654 
-663 GGNSKSL
+663 
-670 MFVNISPKE
+670 
-679 ESLQE
+679 
-684 TLCSL
+684 
-689 RFATKVNQCN
+689 KVNDTENDLYFEILELILSCEAR
-699 IGTAQ
+699 ILG
-704 KKVLK
+704 

>member
-1 MDVTEVQVRSP
+1 MDPTEVQVRSP

-22 SKQMVKPKFTS
+22 NKQIGKPQFVS
-33 KLRPPSAVKRPREPA
+33 KLRPPSAVKRPREQA
-48 FTNSAP
+48 FTKGVP
-54 PNCEPPPKMKK
+54 PNCEPASKMKK
-65 STSQTS
+65 SSSQTS
-71 LKSASQDKTVTTRS
+71 LKSAPQDKTVTTKS
-85 AVSATLRRQTTTSTV
+85 TVSSTLRRQTSASTV
-100 RRGTTSTQAP
+100 RRGTSTQARP
-110 SAGSQLSSTTKRQTI
+110 AAANLSAVTKRQTI
-125 ASKPPPSTNK
+125 ATAAANVNK
-135 NVHSKAPASEALPGL
+135 NASSKGSATDSLMGA
-150 KGGKK
+150 KGKK

-160 YKGRLEDMEGLMLKS
+160 YKGRLEDMEGLMAKS

-186 GDNQDRIGYL
+186 GDNQDRIGFL

-213 TEEATA
+213 TEEASA
-219 KIQDLQY
+219 KIQDLQI
-226 KITTA
+226 KLTSA
-231 EEEIRSLQ
+231 EEEVRSLQ
-239 LKHEFELE
+239 LKHEFEIE
-247 VEKKAKKCLQQE
+247 VEKNARKCLQRE
-259 KDSIENELNIAK
+259 KDGLENDLHISK
-271 QEVMALKC
+271 QEIIALKS

-291 TTELQATKVNLE
+291 STELQATKVNLE
-303 KTLNESHQKSETIAK
+303 KTIAESQQKSDIIAK
-318 LEESIRG
+318 LEDTIRG
-325 LREDVAGLECKLR
+325 LQDNMAALESKLR

-368 TSEESQRPCVFSFGQ
+368 ASEESQRSCAFSFGQ
-383 DERELVVEPT
+383 DERELVVEST
-393 SPNESI
+393 SMNETI
-399 CGTKKTAPKHEF
+399 CGNKKAAPKHEF
-411 NFDKVF
+411 MFDKVF
-417 TPSAS
+417 TPSSS
-422 QEDVFG
+422 QGDVFG

-450 TGSGKTY
+450 TGSGKTF
-457 TMEGNTADHDKQGM
+457 TMEGNHGDHEAKGM
-471 IPRAMEQVFR
+471 IPRALEQVFR
-481 TSQDLQ
+481 TSQDLR
-487 EKGWQYAIEAS
+487 EKGWQYTIEAS
-498 FLEIYNETIKD
+498 FLEIYNETIRD

-514 DANTKHEIKLV
+514 DSNTKHEIKIV
-525 NPNSTGGACEV
+525 NPSNTGGACEV

-544 NVTSET
+544 TVTSET

-578 SVFRLKLTGENHL
+578 SVFRLKLVGENQL
-591 TAEKCQG
+591 TGEKCQG

-605 AGSERLTQSCS
+605 AGSERLSQSCS

>member
-1 MDVTEVQVRSP
+1 MDPTEVQVRSP

-22 SKQMVKPKFTS
+22 NKQIGKPQFVS
-33 KLRPPSAVKRPREPA
+33 KLRPPSAVKRPREQA
-48 FTNSAP
+48 FTKGVP
-54 PNCEPPPKMKK
+54 PNCEPASKMKK
-65 STSQTS
+65 SSSQTS
-71 LKSASQDKTVTTRS
+71 LKSAPQDKTVTTKS
-85 AVSATLRRQTTTSTV
+85 TVSSTLRRQTSASTV
-100 RRGTTSTQAP
+100 RRGTSTQARP
-110 SAGSQLSSTTKRQTI
+110 AAANLSAVTKRQTI
-125 ASKPPPSTNK
+125 ATAAANVNK
-135 NVHSKAPASEALPGL
+135 NASSKGSATDSLMGA
-150 KGGKK
+150 KGKK

-160 YKGRLEDMEGLMLKS
+160 YKGRLEDMEGLMAKS

-186 GDNQDRIGYL
+186 GDNQDRIGFL

-213 TEEATA
+213 TEEASA
-219 KIQDLQY
+219 KIQDLQI
-226 KITTA
+226 KLTSA
-231 EEEIRSLQ
+231 EEEVRSLQ
-239 LKHEFELE
+239 LKHEFEIE
-247 VEKKAKKCLQQE
+247 VEKNARKCLQRE
-259 KDSIENELNIAK
+259 KDGLENDLHISK
-271 QEVMALKC
+271 QEIIALKS

-291 TTELQATKVNLE
+291 STELQATKVNLE
-303 KTLNESHQKSETIAK
+303 KTIAESQQKSDIIAK
-318 LEESIRG
+318 LEDTIRG
-325 LREDVAGLECKLR
+325 LQDNMAALESKLR

-368 TSEESQRPCVFSFGQ
+368 ASEESQRSCAFSFGQ
-383 DERELVVEPT
+383 DERELVVEST
-393 SPNESI
+393 SLNETI
-399 CGTKKTAPKHEF
+399 CGNKKAAPKHEF
-411 NFDKVF
+411 MFDKVF
-417 TPSAS
+417 TPSSS
-422 QEDVFG
+422 QGDVFG

-450 TGSGKTY
+450 TGSGKTF
-457 TMEGNTADHDKQGM
+457 TMEGNHGDHEAKGM
-471 IPRAMEQVFR
+471 IPRALEQVFR
-481 TSQDLQ
+481 TSQDLR
-487 EKGWQYAIEAS
+487 EKGWQYTIEAS
-498 FLEIYNETIKD
+498 FLEIYNETIRD

-514 DANTKHEIKLV
+514 DSNTKHEIKIV
-525 NPNSTGGACEV
+525 NPSNTGGACEV

-544 NVTSET
+544 TVTSET

-578 SVFRLKLTGENHL
+578 SVFRLKLVGENQL
-591 TAEKCQG
+591 TGEKCQG

-605 AGSERLTQSCS
+605 AGSERLSQSCS

>member
-1 MDVTEVQVRSP
+1 MDPTEVQVRSP

-22 SKQMVKPKFTS
+22 NKQIGKPQFVS
-33 KLRPPSAVKRPREPA
+33 KLRPPSAVKRPREQA
-48 FTNSAP
+48 FTKGVP
-54 PNCEPPPKMKK
+54 PNCEPASKMKK
-65 STSQTS
+65 SSSQTS
-71 LKSASQDKTVTTRS
+71 LKSAPQDKTVTTKS
-85 AVSATLRRQTTTSTV
+85 TVSSTLRRQTSASTV
-100 RRGTTSTQAP
+100 RRGTSTQARP
-110 SAGSQLSSTTKRQTI
+110 AAANLSAVTKRQTI
-125 ASKPPPSTNK
+125 ATVAANVNK
-135 NVHSKAPASEALPGL
+135 NASSKGSATDSLMGA
-150 KGGKK
+150 KGKK

-160 YKGRLEDMEGLMLKS
+160 YKGRLEDMEGLMAKS

-186 GDNQDRIGYL
+186 GDNQDRIGFL

-213 TEEATA
+213 TEEASA
-219 KIQDLQY
+219 KIQDLQI
-226 KITTA
+226 KLTSA
-231 EEEIRSLQ
+231 EEEVRSLQ
-239 LKHEFELE
+239 LKHEFEIE
-247 VEKKAKKCLQQE
+247 VEKNARKCLQRE
-259 KDSIENELNIAK
+259 KDGLENDLHISK
-271 QEVMALKC
+271 QEIIALKS

-291 TTELQATKVNLE
+291 STELQATKVNLE
-303 KTLNESHQKSETIAK
+303 KTIAESQQKSDIIAK
-318 LEESIRG
+318 LEDTIRG
-325 LREDVAGLECKLR
+325 LQDNMAVLESKLR

-368 TSEESQRPCVFSFGQ
+368 ASEESQRSCAFSFGQ
-383 DERELVVEPT
+383 DERELVVEST
-393 SPNESI
+393 SLNETI
-399 CGTKKTAPKHEF
+399 CGNKKAAPKHEF
-411 NFDKVF
+411 MFDKVF
-417 TPSAS
+417 TPSSS
-422 QEDVFG
+422 QGDVFG

-450 TGSGKTY
+450 TGSGKTF
-457 TMEGNTADHDKQGM
+457 TMEGNHGDHEAKGM
-471 IPRAMEQVFR
+471 IPRALEQVFR
-481 TSQDLQ
+481 TSQDLR
-487 EKGWQYAIEAS
+487 EKGWQYTIEAS
-498 FLEIYNETIKD
+498 FLEIYNETIRD

-514 DANTKHEIKLV
+514 DSNTKHEIKIV
-525 NPNSTGGACEV
+525 NPGNTGGACEV

-544 NVTSET
+544 TVTSET

-578 SVFRLKLTGENHL
+578 SVFRLKLVGENQL
-591 TAEKCQG
+591 TGEKCQG

-605 AGSERLTQSCS
+605 AGSERLSQSCS

-684 TLCSL
+684 SLCSL

>member
-1 MDVTEVQVRSP
+1 MDPTEVQVRSP

-22 SKQMVKPKFTS
+22 NKQIGKPQFVS
-33 KLRPPSAVKRPREPA
+33 KLRPPSAVKRPREQA
-48 FTNSAP
+48 FTKGVP
-54 PNCEPPPKMKK
+54 PNCEPISKMKK
-65 STSQTS
+65 SSSQTS
-71 LKSASQDKTVTTRS
+71 LKSAPQDKTVTTKS
-85 AVSATLRRQTTTSTV
+85 TVSSTLRRQTSASTV
-100 RRGTTSTQAP
+100 RRGTSTQARP
-110 SAGSQLSSTTKRQTI
+110 AAGNLSAVTKRQTI
-125 ASKPPPSTNK
+125 ATAAANVNK
-135 NVHSKAPASEALPGL
+135 NASSKGSATDSLMGA
-150 KGGKK
+150 KGKK

-160 YKGRLEDMEGLMLKS
+160 YKGRLEDMEGLMAKS

-186 GDNQDRIGYL
+186 GDNQDRIGFL

-213 TEEATA
+213 TEEASA
-219 KIQDLQY
+219 KIQDLQI
-226 KITTA
+226 KLTSA
-231 EEEIRSLQ
+231 EEEVRSLQ
-239 LKHEFELE
+239 LKHEFEIE
-247 VEKKAKKCLQQE
+247 VEKNAKKCLQRE
-259 KDSIENELNIAK
+259 KDGLENDLHISK
-271 QEVMALKC
+271 QEIIALKS

-291 TTELQATKVNLE
+291 STELQATKVNLE
-303 KTLNESHQKSETIAK
+303 KTIAESQQKSDMIAK
-318 LEESIRG
+318 LEDTIRG
-325 LREDVAGLECKLR
+325 LQDNMAALESKLR

-368 TSEESQRPCVFSFGQ
+368 ASEESQRSCAFSFGQ
-383 DERELVVEPT
+383 DERELVVEST
-393 SPNESI
+393 SLNETI
-399 CGTKKTAPKHEF
+399 CGNKKAAPKHEF
-411 NFDKVF
+411 MFDKVF
-417 TPSAS
+417 TPSSS
-422 QEDVFG
+422 QGDVFG

-450 TGSGKTY
+450 TGSGKTF
-457 TMEGNTADHDKQGM
+457 TMEGNHGDHEAKGM
-471 IPRAMEQVFR
+471 IPRALEQVFR
-481 TSQDLQ
+481 TSQDLR
-487 EKGWQYAIEAS
+487 EKGWQYTIEAS
-498 FLEIYNETIKD
+498 FLEIYNETIRD

-514 DANTKHEIKLV
+514 DSNTKHEIKIV
-525 NPNSTGGACEV
+525 NPSNTGGACEV

-544 NVTSET
+544 TVTSET

-578 SVFRLKLTGENHL
+578 SVFRLKLVGENQL
-591 TAEKCQG
+591 TGEKCQG

-605 AGSERLTQSCS
+605 AGSERLSQSCS

>member
-1 MDVTEVQVRSP
+1 MDPTEVQVRSP

-22 SKQMVKPKFTS
+22 NKQIGKPQFVS
-33 KLRPPSAVKRPREPA
+33 KLRPPSAVKRPREQA
-48 FTNSAP
+48 FTKGVP
-54 PNCEPPPKMKK
+54 PNCEPASKMKK
-65 STSQTS
+65 SSSQTS
-71 LKSASQDKTVTTRS
+71 LKSAPQDKTVTTKS
-85 AVSATLRRQTTTSTV
+85 TVSSTLRRQTSASTV
-100 RRGTTSTQAP
+100 RRGTSTQARP
-110 SAGSQLSSTTKRQTI
+110 AAANLSAVTKRQTI
-125 ASKPPPSTNK
+125 ATAAANVNK
-135 NVHSKAPASEALPGL
+135 NASSKGSATDSLMGA
-150 KGGKK
+150 KGKK

-160 YKGRLEDMEGLMLKS
+160 YKGRLEDMEGLMAKS

-186 GDNQDRIGYL
+186 GDNQDRIGFL

-213 TEEATA
+213 TEEASA
-219 KIQDLQY
+219 KIQDLQI
-226 KITTA
+226 KLTSA
-231 EEEIRSLQ
+231 EEEVRSLQ
-239 LKHEFELE
+239 LKHEFEIE
-247 VEKKAKKCLQQE
+247 VEKNARKCLQRE
-259 KDSIENELNIAK
+259 KDGLENDLHISK
-271 QEVMALKC
+271 QEIIALKS

-291 TTELQATKVNLE
+291 STELQATKVNLE
-303 KTLNESHQKSETIAK
+303 KTIAESQQKSDIIAK
-318 LEESIRG
+318 LEDTIRG
-325 LREDVAGLECKLR
+325 LQDNMAALESKLR

-368 TSEESQRPCVFSFGQ
+368 ASEESQRSCEFSFGQ
-383 DERELVVEPT
+383 DERELVVEST
-393 SPNESI
+393 SLNETI
-399 CGTKKTAPKHEF
+399 CGNKKAAPKHEF
-411 NFDKVF
+411 MFDKVF
-417 TPSAS
+417 TPSSS
-422 QEDVFG
+422 QGDVFG

-450 TGSGKTY
+450 TGSGKTF
-457 TMEGNTADHDKQGM
+457 TMEGNHGDHEAKGM
-471 IPRAMEQVFR
+471 IPRALEQVFR
-481 TSQDLQ
+481 TSQDLR
-487 EKGWQYAIEAS
+487 EKGWQYTIEAS
-498 FLEIYNETIKD
+498 FLEIYNETIRD

-514 DANTKHEIKLV
+514 DSNTKHEIKIV
-525 NPNSTGGACEV
+525 NPSNTGGACEV

-544 NVTSET
+544 TVTSET

-578 SVFRLKLTGENHL
+578 SVFRLKLVGENQL
-591 TAEKCQG
+591 TGEKCQG

-605 AGSERLTQSCS
+605 AGSERLSQSCS

>member
-1 MDVTEVQVRSP
+1 
-12 LSTQDQNIMA
+12 
-22 SKQMVKPKFTS
+22 
-33 KLRPPSAVKRPREPA
+33 
-48 FTNSAP
+48 
-54 PNCEPPPKMKK
+54 
-65 STSQTS
+65 
-71 LKSASQDKTVTTRS
+71 
-85 AVSATLRRQTTTSTV
+85 
-100 RRGTTSTQAP
+100 QA
-110 SAGSQLSSTTKRQTI
+110 AAKILD
-125 ASKPPPSTNK
+125 
-135 NVHSKAPASEALPGL
+135 L
-150 KGGKK
+150 
-155 RPAWD
+155 
-160 YKGRLEDMEGLMLKS
+160 
-175 KSFMENMTKTI
+175 
-186 GDNQDRIGYL
+186 
-196 ESLNKQ
+196 
-202 LEGTVQVKHQQ
+202 QVK
-213 TEEATA
+213 
-219 KIQDLQY
+219 INN
-226 KITTA
+226 A

-239 LKHEFELE
+239 LKHEFEIE
-247 VEKKAKKCLQQE
+247 VEKRAKKNLQQE
-259 KDSIENELNIAK
+259 KESIENELNISK
-271 QEVMALKC
+271 QEVMALKS

-291 TTELQATKVNLE
+291 TTELQATKVVSLQ
-303 KTLNESHQKSETIAK
+303 KALDESQQKSETIAK
-318 LEESIRG
+318 LEDTV
-325 LREDVAGLECKLR
+325 RELQSHVASLDSKLR

-353 LKGNIRVFCRVRPML
+353 LKGNIRVFCRVRPVL
-368 TSEESQRPCVFSFGQ
+368 ASEEGQRLCTFSFAQ
-383 DERELVVEPT
+383 DERELAIEST
-393 SPNESI
+393 SANESI
-399 CGTKKTAPKHEF
+399 CGTKKAPPKHEF
-411 NFDKVF
+411 AFDRVF
-417 TPSAS
+417 NPSSS

-457 TMEGNTADHDKQGM
+457 TMEGNTADPKKQGM
-471 IPRAMEQVFR
+471 IPRALEQVFR
-481 TSQDLQ
+481 TSQDLK
-487 EKGWQYAIEAS
+487 EKGWQYTTEAS

-514 DANTKHEIKLV
+514 DPNAKHEIKLV
-525 NPNSTGGACEV
+525 NPNSTGSACEV

-544 NVTSET
+544 TVTSET

-578 SVFRLKLTGENHL
+578 SVFRLKLVGENHL
-591 TAEKCQG
+591 TGEKCQG

-605 AGSERLTQSCS
+605 AGSERLSSSGS
-616 TGERLRETKNINK
+616 TGDRLRETKSINK

>member
-1 MDVTEVQVRSP
+1 MDPTEVQVRSP

-22 SKQMVKPKFTS
+22 NKQIGKPQFVS
-33 KLRPPSAVKRPREPA
+33 KLRPPSAVKRPREQA
-48 FTNSAP
+48 FTKGVR
-54 PNCEPPPKMKK
+54 PNCEPASKMKK
-65 STSQTS
+65 SSSQTS
-71 LKSASQDKTVTTRS
+71 LKSAPQDKTVTTKS
-85 AVSATLRRQTTTSTV
+85 TVLSTLRRQTSASTV
-100 RRGTTSTQAP
+100 RRGTSTQARP
-110 SAGSQLSSTTKRQTI
+110 AAGNLSAVTKRQTI
-125 ASKPPPSTNK
+125 ATVAANVNK
-135 NVHSKAPASEALPGL
+135 NASSKGSATDSLMGA
-150 KGGKK
+150 KGKK

-160 YKGRLEDMEGLMLKS
+160 YKGRLEDMEGLMAKS

-186 GDNQDRIGYL
+186 GDNQDRIGFL

-213 TEEATA
+213 TEEASA
-219 KIQDLQY
+219 KIQDLQI
-226 KITTA
+226 KLTSA
-231 EEEIRSLQ
+231 EEEVRSLQ
-239 LKHEFELE
+239 LKHEFEIE
-247 VEKKAKKCLQQE
+247 VEKNARKCLQRE
-259 KDSIENELNIAK
+259 KDGLENDLHISK
-271 QEVMALKC
+271 QEIIALKS

-291 TTELQATKVNLE
+291 STELQATKVNLE
-303 KTLNESHQKSETIAK
+303 KTIAESQQKSDIIAK
-318 LEESIRG
+318 LEDTIRG
-325 LREDVAGLECKLR
+325 LQDNMAALESKLR

-368 TSEESQRPCVFSFGQ
+368 ASEESQRSCAFSFGQ
-383 DERELVVEPT
+383 DERELVVEST
-393 SPNESI
+393 SLNETI
-399 CGTKKTAPKHEF
+399 CGNKKAAPKHEF
-411 NFDKVF
+411 MFDKVF
-417 TPSAS
+417 TPSSS
-422 QEDVFG
+422 QGDVFG

-450 TGSGKTY
+450 TGSGKTF
-457 TMEGNTADHDKQGM
+457 TMEGNHGDHEAKGM
-471 IPRAMEQVFR
+471 IPRALEQVFR
-481 TSQDLQ
+481 TSQDLR
-487 EKGWQYAIEAS
+487 EKGWQYTIEAS
-498 FLEIYNETIKD
+498 FLEIYNETIRD

-514 DANTKHEIKLV
+514 DSNTKHEIKIV
-525 NPNSTGGACEV
+525 NPGNTGGACEV

-544 NVTSET
+544 TVTSET

-578 SVFRLKLTGENHL
+578 SVFRLKLVGENQL
-591 TAEKCQG
+591 TGEKCQG

-605 AGSERLTQSCS
+605 AGSERLSQSCS

>member
-1 MDVTEVQVRSP
+1 MQVRSP
-12 LSTQDQNIMA
+12 LSTQDQNIMT
-22 SKQMVKPKFTS
+22 SKSVVKPTFVS
-33 KLRPPSAVKRPREPA
+33 KLRPPSAVKRPCESTMA
-48 FTNSAP
+48 NAVSLFS
-54 PNCEPPPKMKK
+54 EPPPKMTR
-65 STSQTS
+65 SSSQNS
-71 LKSASQDKTVTTRS
+71 LKSASQTKPAIPRS
-85 AVSATLRRQTTTSTV
+85 NTVSATLRRQTATSSV
-100 RRGTTSTQAP
+100 ANRGPAAASQPQARSL
-110 SAGSQLSSTTKRQTI
+110 SAITKRQTI
-125 ASKPPPSTNK
+125 VSKPPGSVNKSSTGNSKPPS
-135 NVHSKAPASEALPGL
+135 V
-150 KGGKK
+150 KGPVGKK
-155 RPAWD
+155 RAAWD
-160 YKGRLEDMEGLMLKS
+160 YKGRLEDMEAFVKKS
-175 KSFMENMTKTI
+175 NSCMEGMTKTI
-186 GDNQDRIGYL
+186 GDNQERICFL
-196 ESLNKQ
+196 ESLNRQ
-202 LEGTVQVKHQQ
+202 LEGTVEDKNKQSQ
-213 TEEATA
+213 EAA
-219 KIQDLQY
+219 ERIHDLQI
-226 KITTA
+226 KFNHA
-231 EEEIRSLQ
+231 EEEVRSLQ

-247 VEKKAKKCLQQE
+247 VEKRAKTSLQRE
-259 KDSIENELNIAK
+259 KDVLESELGISK
-271 QEVMALKC
+271 QEVMALKS

-291 TTELQATKVNLE
+291 TTELQATKVSLE
-303 KTLNESHQKSETIAK
+303 KTHHESQQKSEKISQ
-318 LEESIRG
+318 LEETIRG
-325 LREDVAGLECKLR
+325 LQNRVADLDSKLR
-338 SEETIRRELHNTIQE
+338 SEETIRRDLHNTIQE

-368 TSEESQRPCVFSFGQ
+368 SSEESQRSCAFSFGQ
-383 DERELVVEPT
+383 DERELVIEST
-393 SPNESI
+393 SANESV
-399 CGTKKTAPKHEF
+399 CGTKKATPRYDFAFDRVF
-411 NFDKVF
+411 NA
-417 TPSAS
+417 SAT

-457 TMEGNTADHDKQGM
+457 TMEGNTADHSTQGM
-471 IPRAMEQVFR
+471 IPRAMEQVFN
-481 TSQDLQ
+481 TSQDLK
-487 EKGWQYAIEAS
+487 EKGWQYTIEAS
-498 FLEIYNETIKD
+498 FLEIYNETIRD

-514 DANTKHEIKLV
+514 DANTKHEVKLV
-525 NPNSTGGACEV
+525 NPTNTGNTHEV
-536 TVTNVKTV
+536 MVTNVKTV
-544 NVTSET
+544 NVTSES

-578 SVFRLKLTGENHL
+578 SVFRLKLVGENQL
-591 TAEKCQG
+591 TGEKCQG

-605 AGSERLTQSCS
+605 AGSERLSQSCS

-704 KKVLK
+704 KKVIK

>member
-1 MDVTEVQVRSP
+1 MDATEVQVRSP
-12 LSTQDQNIMA
+12 LSTQDQNVMA
-22 SKQMVKPKFTS
+22 NRQTGKPQFVS
-33 KLRPPSAVKRPREPA
+33 KLRPPSAIKRPREQA
-48 FTNSAP
+48 LTNAAP
-54 PNCEPPPKMKK
+54 LSCEPPPKMKR
-65 STSQTS
+65 SSSQNS
-71 LKSASQDKTVTTRS
+71 LKSAPQAKTATTRS
-85 AVSATLRRQTTTSTV
+85 AVSSTLRRQTSASTM
-100 RRGTTSTQAP
+100 RRAAPSSVTQARSGQV
-110 SAGSQLSSTTKRQTI
+110 SAVTKRQTI
-125 ASKPPPSTNK
+125 ASKPPTSVNKSANSKVSTAE
-135 NVHSKAPASEALPGL
+135 SL
-150 KGGKK
+150 KGPIGKK

-160 YKGRLEDMEGLMLKS
+160 YKGRLEDMEKFLLKS
-175 KSFMENMTKTI
+175 NSCMEGMTKTI
-186 GDNQDRIGYL
+186 GNNQDRITFL

-202 LEGTVQVKHQQ
+202 LEGTVQVKNQQ
-213 TEEATA
+213 TQEAAA
-219 KIQDLQY
+219 KIEDLQI
-226 KITTA
+226 KINNA
-231 EEEIRSLQ
+231 EEEVRSLQ

-247 VEKKAKKCLQQE
+247 VEQRAKKNLQQE
-259 KDSIENELNIAK
+259 NDSFENELNISK
-271 QEVMALKC
+271 QEVMALKS

-291 TTELQATKVNLE
+291 TTELQATKVSLE
-303 KTLNESHQKSETIAK
+303 KTLNESQQKSNKIAQ
-318 LEESIRG
+318 LEETIRG
-325 LREDVAGLECKLR
+325 LQDHVANLDSKLR

-368 TSEESQRPCVFSFGQ
+368 SSEDGQRACAFSFGQ
-383 DERELVVEPT
+383 DEREVVIEST
-393 SPNESI
+393 SANESI
-399 CGTKKTAPKHEF
+399 CGTKKAPPKHEF
-411 NFDKVF
+411 AFDRVF
-417 TPSAS
+417 SPSAS

-457 TMEGNTADHDKQGM
+457 TMEGNTADHSTQGM
-471 IPRAMEQVFR
+471 IPRALEQVFR
-481 TSQDLQ
+481 TSQDLKD
-487 EKGWQYAIEAS
+487 KGWQYTMEAS

-514 DANTKHEIKLV
+514 DVNVKHEIKLV
-525 NPNSTGGACEV
+525 NPNNTGSACEV
-536 TVTNVKTV
+536 MVTNVKTV
-544 NVTSET
+544 IVTSET

-578 SVFRLKLTGENHL
+578 SVFRLKLVGENQM
-591 TAEKCQG
+591 TGEKCQG

-605 AGSERLTQSCS
+605 AGSERLSQSCS
-616 TGERLRETKNINK
+616 TGERLRETKSINK

-684 TLCSL
+684 SLCSL

>member
-1 MDVTEVQVRSP
+1 MQVRSP
-12 LSTQDQNIMA
+12 LSTQDQNIMT
-22 SKQMVKPKFTS
+22 SKSVVKPTFVS
-33 KLRPPSAVKRPREPA
+33 KLRPPSAVKRPCESTMA
-48 FTNSAP
+48 NAVSLFS
-54 PNCEPPPKMKK
+54 EPPPKMTR
-65 STSQTS
+65 SSSQNS
-71 LKSASQDKTVTTRS
+71 LKSASQTKPSIPRS
-85 AVSATLRRQTTTSTV
+85 NTVSATLRRQTATSSV
-100 RRGTTSTQAP
+100 ANRGPAAASQPQARSL
-110 SAGSQLSSTTKRQTI
+110 SAITKRQTI
-125 ASKPPPSTNK
+125 ASKPPGSVNKSSTGNSKPPS
-135 NVHSKAPASEALPGL
+135 V
-150 KGGKK
+150 KGPVGKK
-155 RPAWD
+155 RAAWD
-160 YKGRLEDMEGLMLKS
+160 YKGRLEDMEAFVKKS
-175 KSFMENMTKTI
+175 NSCMEGMTKTI
-186 GDNQDRIGYL
+186 GDNQERICFL
-196 ESLNKQ
+196 ESLNRQ
-202 LEGTVQVKHQQ
+202 LEGTVEDKNKQSQ
-213 TEEATA
+213 EAA
-219 KIQDLQY
+219 ERIHDLQI
-226 KITTA
+226 KFNHA
-231 EEEIRSLQ
+231 EEEVRSLQ

-247 VEKKAKKCLQQE
+247 VEKRAKTSLQRE
-259 KDSIENELNIAK
+259 KDALESELGISK
-271 QEVMALKC
+271 QEVMALKS

-291 TTELQATKVNLE
+291 TTELQATKVSLE
-303 KTLNESHQKSETIAK
+303 KTHNESQQKSEKISQ
-318 LEESIRG
+318 LEETIRG
-325 LREDVAGLECKLR
+325 LQNRVADLDSKLR
-338 SEETIRRELHNTIQE
+338 SEETIRRDLHNTIQE

-368 TSEESQRPCVFSFGQ
+368 SSEESQRSCAFSFGQ
-383 DERELVVEPT
+383 DERELVIEST
-393 SPNESI
+393 SANESV
-399 CGTKKTAPKHEF
+399 CGTKKATPRYDFAFDRVF
-411 NFDKVF
+411 NA
-417 TPSAS
+417 SAT

-457 TMEGNTADHDKQGM
+457 TMEGNTADHSTQGM
-471 IPRAMEQVFR
+471 IPRAMEQVFN
-481 TSQDLQ
+481 TSQDLK
-487 EKGWQYAIEAS
+487 EKGWQYTIEAS
-498 FLEIYNETIKD
+498 FLEIYNETIRD

-514 DANTKHEIKLV
+514 DANTKHEVKLV
-525 NPNSTGGACEV
+525 NPTNTGNTHEV
-536 TVTNVKTV
+536 MVTNVKTV
-544 NVTSET
+544 NVTSES

-578 SVFRLKLTGENHL
+578 SVFRLKLVGENQL
-591 TAEKCQG
+591 TGEKCQG

-605 AGSERLTQSCS
+605 AGSERLSQSCS

-704 KKVLK
+704 KKVIK

>member
-1 MDVTEVQVRSP
+1 MDPTEVQVRSP

-22 SKQMVKPKFTS
+22 NKQIGKPQFVS
-33 KLRPPSAVKRPREPA
+33 KLRPPSAVKRPREQA
-48 FTNSAP
+48 FTKGVP
-54 PNCEPPPKMKK
+54 PNCEPASKMKK
-65 STSQTS
+65 SSSQTS
-71 LKSASQDKTVTTRS
+71 LKSAPQDKTVTTKS
-85 AVSATLRRQTTTSTV
+85 TVSSTLRRQTSASTV
-100 RRGTTSTQAP
+100 RRGTSTQARP
-110 SAGSQLSSTTKRQTI
+110 AAANLSAVTKRQTI
-125 ASKPPPSTNK
+125 ATAAANVNK
-135 NVHSKAPASEALPGL
+135 NVSSKGSATDSLMGA
-150 KGGKK
+150 KGKK

-160 YKGRLEDMEGLMLKS
+160 YKGRLEDMEGLMAKS

-186 GDNQDRIGYL
+186 GDNQDRIGFL

-213 TEEATA
+213 TEEASA
-219 KIQDLQY
+219 KIQDLQI
-226 KITTA
+226 KLTSA
-231 EEEIRSLQ
+231 EEEVRSLQ
-239 LKHEFELE
+239 LKHEFEIE
-247 VEKKAKKCLQQE
+247 VEKNARKCLQRE
-259 KDSIENELNIAK
+259 KDGLENDLHISK
-271 QEVMALKC
+271 QEIIALKS

-291 TTELQATKVNLE
+291 STELQATKVNLE
-303 KTLNESHQKSETIAK
+303 KTIAESQQKSDIIAK
-318 LEESIRG
+318 LEDTIRG
-325 LREDVAGLECKLR
+325 LQDNMAALESKLR

-368 TSEESQRPCVFSFGQ
+368 ASEESQRSCAFSFGQ
-383 DERELVVEPT
+383 DERELVVEST
-393 SPNESI
+393 SLNETI
-399 CGTKKTAPKHEF
+399 CGNKKAAPKHEF
-411 NFDKVF
+411 MFDKVF
-417 TPSAS
+417 TPSSS
-422 QEDVFG
+422 QGDVFG

-450 TGSGKTY
+450 TGSGKTF
-457 TMEGNTADHDKQGM
+457 TMEGNHGDHEAKGM
-471 IPRAMEQVFR
+471 IPRALEQVFR
-481 TSQDLQ
+481 TSQDLI
-487 EKGWQYAIEAS
+487 EKGWQYTIEAS
-498 FLEIYNETIKD
+498 FLEIYNETIRD

-514 DANTKHEIKLV
+514 DSNTKHEIKIV
-525 NPNSTGGACEV
+525 NPGNTGGACEV

-544 NVTSET
+544 TVTSET

-578 SVFRLKLTGENHL
+578 SVFRLKLVGENQL
-591 TAEKCQG
+591 TGEKCQG

-605 AGSERLTQSCS
+605 AGSERLSQSCS